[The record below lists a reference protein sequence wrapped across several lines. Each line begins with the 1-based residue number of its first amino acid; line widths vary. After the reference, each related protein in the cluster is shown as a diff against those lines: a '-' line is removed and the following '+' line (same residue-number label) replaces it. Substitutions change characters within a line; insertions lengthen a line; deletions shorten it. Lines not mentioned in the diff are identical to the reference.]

1 MVQIRDCFY
10 MKEQEQLIPHLFR
23 TEFRKIVSVL
33 SKLFGL
39 EYIEV
44 AEDIVSDTFLLAAE
58 TWGKKGIPENPTA
71 WLYVVAKNKTKD
83 YLKRNQLFNDKIAL
97 EIKNSASELTEMDID
112 LTDKNIS
119 DSQLQ
124 MMFAICHPSIPKEA
138 QIGLSLR
145 ILCGFGIDEI
155 ADAFLAN
162 KETINKR
169 LFRAKEKLREE
180 KIKVEFPENQEM
192 EKRLESVV
200 TTLYLLFNE
209 GYYSASQNVT
219 IRKDLCI
226 EAMRLTV
233 LLLDNTL
240 TNKPSIN
247 ALLSLMCFH
256 ASRFDARIR
265 SNGETVLYEE
275 QDINLWDTGL
285 IQRGEYY
292 LNKAA
297 IGNELSKYHLE
308 AAIAYWHTQ
317 KSDEAKWNN
326 ILQLYNKLL
335 QIEYSPMAAL
345 NRTYALAKAGSPMK
359 AIIEAEKLDLTEN
372 HLYHS
377 LLGQLY
383 SDINKDKAIAH
394 FKTALIKA
402 RTESDRSV
410 IQAKIDRLI

>member
-180 KIKVEFPENQEM
+180 KIKMEFPENQEM

>member
-1 MVQIRDCFY
+1 
-10 MKEQEQLIPHLFR
+10 MK
-23 TEFRKIVSVL
+23 
-33 SKLFGL
+33 
-39 EYIEV
+39 
-44 AEDIVSDTFLLAAE
+44 
-58 TWGKKGIPENPTA
+58 
-71 WLYVVAKNKTKD
+71 
-83 YLKRNQLFNDKIAL
+83 
-97 EIKNSASELTEMDID
+97 
-112 LTDKNIS
+112 
-119 DSQLQ
+119 
-124 MMFAICHPSIPKEA
+124 
-138 QIGLSLR
+138 
-145 ILCGFGIDEI
+145 
-155 ADAFLAN
+155 
-162 KETINKR
+162 
-169 LFRAKEKLREE
+169 
-180 KIKVEFPENQEM
+180 
-192 EKRLESVV
+192 KRLESVV

-275 QDINLWDTGL
+275 QDISLWDTGL

-317 KSDEAKWNN
+317 KSDDEAKWNN

-372 HLYHS
+372 HLYYS

-383 SDINKDKAIAH
+383 SDIDKDKAIVH
-394 FKTALIKA
+394 FKTALNKA
-402 RTESDRSV
+402 RAESDRSV

>member
-39 EYIEV
+39 QYIEV

-180 KIKVEFPENQEM
+180 KIKMEFPENQEM

-240 TNKPSIN
+240 TNKSSIN

-265 SNGETVLYEE
+265 INGETVLYEE

>member
-39 EYIEV
+39 QYIEV

-180 KIKVEFPENQEM
+180 KIKMEFPENQEM